1 MQMNTQNTPFFL
13 TGLWESGINT
23 LWPYI
28 REQEGII
35 CFYEPLHPSFSKIT
49 RKWVGQDTSAMKIM
63 GNAPVTTPD
72 KSLYAEMIPFI
83 GTNLLGRGVKGYK
96 GKYSDENFVMRANY
110 EAPDMQDYFKQ
121 FITFAEKQN
130 KRAIIAEHRFI
141 YRLGWAKA
149 NITGTYAHVTR
160 DPYAI
165 WSIYQNALDRG
176 YSRFFLKWFKIF
188 EKNTETWLGHMGAPL
203 HLRKGMDQYLIYDES
218 FYKDVLTH
226 MTRAETYRLVYG
238 VWLKALFEALYNA
251 DFIIDMDKMSDK
263 RAQDRITQQIENA
276 SGLSLD
282 FSSFELK
289 SFSQVEHK
297 FEPQKIEDVIAT
309 EFGVYLKSQNRRD
322 AKLILNSDLS
332 HLSDKAQRSLKI
344 VASVFD

>member
-1 MQMNTQNTPFFL
+1 MNTQNAPFFL

-28 REQEGII
+28 RERDGII
-35 CFYEPLHPSFSKIT
+35 CFYEPLHPTFSKIT

-83 GTNLLGRGVKGYK
+83 GTNILGRGVKGYRSK
-96 GKYSDENFVMRANY
+96 FSDEHFVMRANF
-110 EAPDMQDYFKQ
+110 EAPEMQSYFGQ
-121 FITFAEKQN
+121 FINYGDKLH
-130 KRAIIAEHRFI
+130 RRPIIAEHRFI

-149 NITGTYAHVTR
+149 HLPGTYAHVTR

-165 WSIYQNALDRG
+165 WSIYQNALERG
-176 YSRFFLKWFKIF
+176 YSRFFLKWFKIL
-188 EKNTETWLGHMGAPL
+188 EKNTETWLGHLGAPL

-218 FYKDVLTH
+218 FYKDVLSH

-238 VWLKALFEALYNA
+238 VWLKALYEALYAA
-251 DFIIDMDKMSDK
+251 DFIIDMDKM
-263 RAQDRITQQIENA
+263 ADRIARERMTSDINNA
-276 SGLSLD
+276 TGLALD
-282 FSSFELK
+282 LSSIDLK
-289 SFSQVEHK
+289 SFKQVTHN

-309 EFGVYLKSQNRRD
+309 EFGVYLKSQKRRD

-332 HLSDKAQRSLKI
+332 HLSEKAQRALKM